1 MGHTAYDRL
10 YDRGYFRVNARFAH
24 AMAPHIRQ
32 GDLIWVHDYHLIAF
46 AEELRRM
53 GSSHRI
59 GFFLHI
65 PFPPA
70 DLLVTLSSHEALVRG
85 LFAYDLVGFQ
95 TDADLRAFQ
104 DYVLNEV
111 GGVLHGDGSLEAFG
125 RTIRGPAPFP
135 SASTSTSSAS
145 SPPPGRRRARNGGC
159 IAASRGGR

>member
-1 MGHTAYDRL
+1 
-10 YDRGYFRVNARFAH
+10 
-24 AMAPHIRQ
+24 
-32 GDLIWVHDYHLIAF
+32 
-46 AEELRRM
+46 M

-125 RTIRGPAPFP
+125 RDHPGRRLSHRPRPRRVPRARR
-135 SASTSTSSAS
+135 
-145 SPPPGRRRARNGGC
+145 PPGRRRARNGGC